1 MKPIIT
7 LLLAV
12 ALAAC
17 GQPAELEVADPWTR
31 DTAGRTANAAVFM
44 TITSPVDDRLVR
56 ASSPV
61 AARTDLMTMTD
72 DGGTMAMIYLEA
84 IDLPAG
90 EPVRLVPTGLHV
102 WLDGLNAPLR
112 AGETFPLTLEFETA
126 SPRQVEVS
134 VIAPAA
140 TPPGADRER

>member
-1 MKPIIT
+1 MKPIIA

-17 GQPAELEVADPWTR
+17 GQPAALEVADPWTR

-44 TITSPVDDRLVR
+44 TITSPVADRLVR

-61 AARTDLMTMTD
+61 AARTDLMTMVD
-72 DGGTMAMIYLEA
+72 DGGAMGMIYLEG

-90 EPVRLVPTGLHV
+90 EPVRLAPTGLHV

-112 AGETFPLTLEFETA
+112 AGEAFPLTLEFATA
-126 SPRQVEVS
+126 GERQVEVS

-140 TPPGADRER
+140 TPPGADMEM